1 MEEWL
6 MHSLSARVPVAPST
20 PRGNPVHQLERVT
33 VERETAKSKA
43 RFANFEVDLRS
54 RELRKHGVR
63 MRLAEKP
70 FQILELLLAHAGA
83 VVTRKALRDK
93 LWPDT
98 HVGYEHSLNT
108 AVNTLRE
115 MLGDTAQ
122 NPRYIE
128 TIPRLGYRFVCAIA
142 ESAAPPVVKKLA
154 VLPFENLSSS
164 QEQEHFADGLT
175 EEIISRLG
183 QLDTRRLGVIARTTC
198 IQYKRT
204 QKSILEIAAE
214 LGVNT
219 ILEGSVRRSG
229 DTLRITA
236 QLIDATDQ
244 THLWSATFDR
254 ELGNALAIQSDVARD
269 INVAV
274 ARELLSEKAAPPVDA
289 PPDRR
294 EPLRVATAGA

>member
-1 MEEWL
+1 

>member
-1 MEEWL
+1 M
-6 MHSLSARVPVAPST
+6 MHSLSTRVPAAAPVH
-20 PRGNPVHQLERVT
+20 RGNPVHQLERVT
-33 VERETAKSKA
+33 VERDAAKSKV
-43 RFANFEVDLRS
+43 RFGNFEVDLRS

-63 MRLAEKP
+63 IRLAEKP
-70 FQILELLLAHAGA
+70 FQILELLLDHAGG

-128 TIPRLGYRFVCAIA
+128 TIPRLGYRFVCAIV
-142 ESAAPPVVKKLA
+142 ENAAPPAVKKLA

-183 QLDTRRLGVIARTTC
+183 QLDTQRLGVIARTTS

-204 QKSILEIAAE
+204 QKSILEIAGE

-219 ILEGSVRRSG
+219 ILEGSVRHSG
-229 DTLRITA
+229 ETLRITA

-244 THLWSATFDR
+244 THLWSGTFDR
-254 ELGNALAIQSDVARD
+254 DLGDALVIQSDVAREID
-269 INVAV
+269 SAV
-274 ARELLSEKAAPPVDA
+274 TRELLCDKSASPADA
-289 PPDRR
+289 SIDRR
-294 EPLRVATAGA
+294 EKLRVASAGD

>member
-1 MEEWL
+1 
-6 MHSLSARVPVAPST
+6 MHSLSTRVPAAAPVH
-20 PRGNPVHQLERVT
+20 RGNPVHQLERVT
-33 VERETAKSKA
+33 VERDAAKSKV
-43 RFANFEVDLRS
+43 RFGNFEVDLRS

-63 MRLAEKP
+63 IRLAEKP
-70 FQILELLLAHAGA
+70 FQILELLLDHAGG

-128 TIPRLGYRFVCAIA
+128 TIPRLGYRFVCAIV
-142 ESAAPPVVKKLA
+142 ENAAPPAVKKLA

-183 QLDTRRLGVIARTTC
+183 QLDTQRLGVIARTTS

-204 QKSILEIAAE
+204 QKSILEIAGE

-229 DTLRITA
+229 EILRIAA

-244 THLWSATFDR
+244 THLWSGTFDR
-254 ELGNALAIQSDVARD
+254 ALGDALAIQSDVAREID
-269 INVAV
+269 SAV
-274 ARELLSEKAAPPVDA
+274 TRELLCDKSASPADA
-289 PPDRR
+289 SIDRR
-294 EPLRVATAGA
+294 EKLRVASAGY

>member
-1 MEEWL
+1 

-33 VERETAKSKA
+33 AERETARSKA

-83 VVTRKALRDK
+83 VVTRKALREK

-183 QLDTRRLGVIARTTC
+183 QLDARRLGVIARTTC

-244 THLWSATFDR
+244 THLWSAAFDR
-254 ELGNALAIQSDVARD
+254 ELGNALAIQSDIARD
-269 INVAV
+269 INAAV

-289 PPDRR
+289 PTDRR
-294 EPLRVATAGA
+294 ETLRVATAGA

>member
-1 MEEWL
+1 
-6 MHSLSARVPVAPST
+6 MHDVSSSAAASNAVPRSHQVRQLASVP
-20 PRGNPVHQLERVT
+20 PVPEVRKG
-33 VERETAKSKA
+33 RI
-43 RFANFEVDLRS
+43 RFGNFEVDLAS
-54 RELRKHGVR
+54 RDLRKHGIR

-70 FQILELLLAHAGA
+70 FQILELLLERAGQA
-83 VVTRKALRDK
+83 VTRQALRQK

-128 TIPRLGYRFVCAIA
+128 TLPRLGYRFVCAITLP
-142 ESAAPPVVKKLA
+142 EIVAPPVAKKMLA
-154 VLPFENLSSS
+154 VLPFENLSSNP
-164 QEQEHFADGLT
+164 EQEHFADSLT

-183 QLDTRRLGVIARTTC
+183 QLDTHRLGVIARTTS

-204 QKSILEIAAE
+204 QKSIFEIAEE
-214 LGVNT
+214 LSVNA
-219 ILEGSVRRSG
+219 ILEGSVRCSG

-236 QLIDATDQ
+236 QLIDAADQ

-254 ELGNALAIQSDVARD
+254 LHGADTLAVQSDVARE
-269 INVAV
+269 INA
-274 ARELLSEKAAPPVDA
+274 ALTRELWPEKNVPSANNRLEMRGVTRASGAA
-289 PPDRR
+289 
-294 EPLRVATAGA
+294 G

>member
-1 MEEWL
+1 
-6 MHSLSARVPVAPST
+6 MHSLSARVPAAAPVH
-20 PRGNPVHQLERVT
+20 RGNPVHQLERVT
-33 VERETAKSKA
+33 VERDPARSKVH
-43 RFANFEVDLRS
+43 FGNFEVDLRS

-63 MRLAEKP
+63 IRLAEKP
-70 FQILELLLAHAGA
+70 FQILELLLEHAGG
-83 VVTRKALRDK
+83 VVTRKALREK

-142 ESAAPPVVKKLA
+142 ENAAHALKKLA
-154 VLPFENLSSS
+154 VLPFENLSSN

-183 QLDTRRLGVIARTTC
+183 QLDIRRLGVIARTTS

-229 DTLRITA
+229 ETLRITA
-236 QLIDATDQ
+236 QLIDAADQ

-254 ELGNALAIQSDVARD
+254 ALGDALAVQSDVARE
-269 INVAV
+269 ISSALTRQLLPEKSVPGAGHRLEVRGV
-274 ARELLSEKAAPPVDA
+274 ARAAG
-289 PPDRR
+289 
-294 EPLRVATAGA
+294 TAG

>member
-33 VERETAKSKA
+33 VERETARSKA

-70 FQILELLLAHAGA
+70 FQILELLLANAGA
-83 VVTRKALRDK
+83 VVTRKALREK

-236 QLIDATDQ
+236 QLIDAADQ

-254 ELGNALAIQSDVARD
+254 ELGNALVIQSDVARD
-269 INVAV
+269 INAAV

-294 EPLRVATAGA
+294 ETLRVATAGA

>member
-1 MEEWL
+1 

-33 VERETAKSKA
+33 VERETARSKA

-70 FQILELLLAHAGA
+70 FQILELLLANAGA
-83 VVTRKALRDK
+83 VVTRKALREK

-164 QEQEHFADGLT
+164 QEQEHFTDGLT

-269 INVAV
+269 INAAV

-289 PPDRR
+289 PTDRR

>member
-1 MEEWL
+1 M
-6 MHSLSARVPVAPST
+6 MHSLVAKVPAAAPAQ
-20 PRGNPVHQLERVT
+20 RGNPVHQLERVT
-33 VERETAKSKA
+33 VERDLAKSKA
-43 RFANFEVDLRS
+43 RFGNFEVDLRS

-63 MRLAEKP
+63 IRLAEKP
-70 FQILELLLAHAGA
+70 FQILELLLEHAGG

-142 ESAAPPVVKKLA
+142 ENTVPPTAKKLA

-164 QEQEHFADGLT
+164 REQEHFADGLT

-183 QLDTRRLGVIARTTC
+183 QLDARRLGVIARTTS

-214 LGVNT
+214 LRVNT

-229 DTLRITA
+229 ETLRITA

-244 THLWSATFDR
+244 THLWSGTFDR
-254 ELGNALAIQSDVARD
+254 DLGDALVVQSDVAREID
-269 INVAV
+269 SAV
-274 ARELLSEKAAPPVDA
+274 TRELLCDKSASPVDA
-289 PPDRR
+289 SSDRR
-294 EPLRVATAGA
+294 EKLRMASTGD